1 MKGRGSSERV
11 PFETKW
17 LREVC
22 LEKSY
27 CRSGQKLRKVKN
39 GSREA
44 VNQRKCSSEKTGL
57 EKKPL
62 RDEAAQKR
70 VGSGKMKLARRL
82 LGKETTPMA

>member
-17 LREVC
+17 FREVC
-22 LEKSY
+22 SEKSY
-27 CRSGQKLRKVKN
+27 CRSGQKLLKVKN

-62 RDEAAQKR
+62 RDDM
-70 VGSGKMKLARRL
+70 VRREL
-82 LGKETTPMA
+82 VQGR